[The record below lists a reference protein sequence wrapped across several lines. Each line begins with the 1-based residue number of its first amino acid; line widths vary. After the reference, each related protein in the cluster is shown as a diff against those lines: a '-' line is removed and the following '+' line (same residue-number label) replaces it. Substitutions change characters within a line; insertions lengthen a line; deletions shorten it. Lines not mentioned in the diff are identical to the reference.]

1 MRYRDKPGY
10 IICFLLGGFL
20 LFQTSCVTQWPR
32 LVAPDQDVSGE
43 KSTGP
48 IVFRSKEYIVCRLGD
63 GETPADLAEKFLG
76 DRKKSWM
83 IEDANEGIS
92 FKKGKMIVIPLK
104 RRNLRALT
112 PDGYQ
117 VVPVLSYH
125 HFAEDCTSIFC
136 MSADAFEKQMR
147 YLKDHGFR
155 VITMRELLRFLQH
168 QRALPKRAVAITIDD
183 GYRSAY
189 EIAYPILKRYGFTAT
204 LFIYTDFVGV
214 SGKAI
219 TWDQLREMKASGFE
233 IASHTAS
240 HIDLGKKRKG
250 EDDEA
255 YLARIK
261 NELLVSKQILDE
273 KLKQNTLYLA
283 YPYGRYNQKVLAV
296 ADEVGFKLAFSAR
309 RGGNPFFAD
318 PLNLNRTQVLK
329 RNMENF
335 TYRLKTFHEY
345 PLQ

>member
-1 MRYRDKPGY
+1 MRYRDKAGS
-10 IICFLLGGFL
+10 IICLLLGGFF
-20 LFQTSCVTQWPR
+20 LFQASCVTQSPR
-32 LVAPDQDVSGE
+32 LLTPAPDASGK
-43 KSTGP
+43 KSKGP
-48 IVFRSKEYIVCRLGD
+48 IVYRSKEYVVCRLGG

-76 DRKKSWM
+76 DSKKSW
-83 IEDANEGIS
+83 IIADANEGIP
-92 FKKGKMIVIPLK
+92 FRRGQMIVIPLK
-104 RRNLRALT
+104 ARSLPALT

-117 VVPVLSYH
+117 MVPVLSYH
-125 HFAEDCTSIFC
+125 HFAEDCTSPFC
-136 MSADAFEKQMR
+136 MPTRTFEQQMR
-147 YLKDHGFR
+147 YLKDHGYR
-155 VITMRELLRFLQH
+155 VIGMRDLLLFLQH

-189 EIAYPILKRYGFTAT
+189 RIAYPILKRYGFTAT

-261 NELLVSKQILDE
+261 NELLLSKQILDE

-329 RNMENF
+329 RNMKNF
-335 TYRLKTFHEY
+335 SSRLKTFHEY